1 MGTIEPHV
9 FVELYA
15 GEGDPEFFNDEE
27 HTQAGM
33 EGGTETGGEVWH
45 PGVTLADYLMVPS
58 KNIFAVVVLIKW
70 VSGTS
75 DNASDDFS
83 AALCH

>member
-45 PGVTLADYLMVPS
+45 PGVTLADYVMVPS
-58 KNIFAVVVLIKW
+58 KKIFAVVVLI
-70 VSGTS
+70 VNNG
-75 DNASDDFS
+75 
-83 AALCH
+83 